1 MLSARLL
8 SLTLLLATAIA
19 PVGAHANITEWIWG
33 TLERAFG
40 LQQVVVEPRDVTGA
54 DGRTYPWERQ
64 VMITLQAGELS
75 GDPARADL
83 FTLVSHWL
91 NVGYR
96 GRPLIPLQAANGVG
110 FSRAWDIV
118 RNEFATRHRDSTV
131 TQFALLVD
139 QEIEVVESAGGFVAR
154 LAIEQDSF
162 EIPVHRDI
170 HGDWQVDDGATGEG
184 NLFAELRGR
193 FARGAQALVFMQ
205 DARPLFGRD
214 LRLTERAAHEFYGKL
229 LGLQDAELYVGRP
242 LAGPF
247 SQLAITQLAR
257 RGISRLLVGGIS
269 LAIAAYYA
277 PDAGDLVVTALI
289 AGGLYLTEGLVQ
301 RNAGRGHLSTFEQGS
316 LVSYEFALDHAA
328 RKRLQL
334 AALACG
340 GLLVPRKR

>member
-1 MLSARLL
+1 M
-8 SLTLLLATAIA
+8 LLLATAIA
-19 PVGAHANITEWIWG
+19 PVGANANITELIWSK
-33 TLERAFG
+33 LEHALG
-40 LQQVVVEPRDVTGA
+40 LRQVVVEPRDVTGA

-64 VMITLQAGELS
+64 VMITLQAGEIS

-83 FTLVSHWL
+83 FALVSHWL
-91 NVGYR
+91 NVGYK

-118 RNEFATRHRDSTV
+118 RNEFATRHHDSAV
-131 TQFALLVD
+131 TQFALLID
-139 QEIEVVESAGGFVAR
+139 QEIEVVERENGFFAR
-154 LAIEQDSF
+154 LEIEQDSF
-162 EIPVHRDI
+162 EIPVRRDMQ
-170 HGDWQVDDGATGEG
+170 GDWRIDDSSAGSG

-205 DARPLFGRD
+205 NARSLFRRD
-214 LRLTERAAHEFYGKL
+214 MRLSERAAHEFYGKL
-229 LGLQDAELYVGRP
+229 FGLQDAELYVGRP
-242 LAGPF
+242 LAGPI
-247 SQLAITQLAR
+247 SQLAVTQLAR

-269 LAIAAYYA
+269 LAIAAYFA

-316 LVSYEFALDHAA
+316 LVAYEFALDHAA

-340 GLLVPRKR
+340 GALAPAKR